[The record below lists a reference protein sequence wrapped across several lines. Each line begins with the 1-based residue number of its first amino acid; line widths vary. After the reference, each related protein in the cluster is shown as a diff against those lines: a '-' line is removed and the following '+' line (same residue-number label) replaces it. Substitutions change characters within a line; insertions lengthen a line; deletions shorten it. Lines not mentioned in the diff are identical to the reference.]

1 MMDRAE
7 MFKDLSCNDAEL
19 LAELDDM
26 EAEAACEDLMSMDC
40 GVISMPM
47 AAMACQSAAA
57 PVNQS
62 DQEDDLLAMMMS
74 DSSYTPIIKEA
85 KPVVVEES
93 KNAINSVDVAKPSFE
108 SVIKLQSSSGFWASS
123 SRAILAS
130 CIEGGQIEDTNV
142 HKALE

>member
-47 AAMACQSAAA
+47 AAMAC
-57 PVNQS
+57 
-62 DQEDDLLAMMMS
+62 
-74 DSSYTPIIKEA
+74 
-85 KPVVVEES
+85 
-93 KNAINSVDVAKPSFE
+93 
-108 SVIKLQSSSGFWASS
+108 
-123 SRAILAS
+123 
-130 CIEGGQIEDTNV
+130 
-142 HKALE
+142 